1 LFMRLSCEAIRF
13 TFTITRFCAIINIY
27 MSSSQRFWARIQSFV
42 TYVKNALADTRG
54 VLAGFPK
61 GLVALLSQTQSA
73 VDGGLEKMPSRRR
86 KPILIATAAVLAVL
100 LLVFVGVS
108 IPRDAH
114 NAWEAPPPARDIAA
128 QRGLI
133 PPEELFLPDEPDFV
147 PGVLLGREQ
156 RSEWTAEDAEPWW
169 QNPLAGGEEQWR
181 IRIERMVDEIME
193 SVP

>member
-1 LFMRLSCEAIRF
+1 L
-13 TFTITRFCAIINIY
+13 
-27 MSSSQRFWARIQSFV
+27 ARIQSFV
-42 TYVKNALADTRG
+42 TYLKNALAGTRAA
-54 VLAGFPK
+54 LAGFPK
-61 GLVALLSQTQSA
+61 GLAALLTRAESA

-86 KPILIATAAVLAVL
+86 KPVLIATAAVLAAL

-108 IPRDAH
+108 IPRDTYDT
-114 NAWEAPPPARDIAA
+114 WEAPPPAARDLA
-128 QRGLI
+128 QRDLI

-156 RSEWTAEDAEPWW
+156 RSEWTVEDAEPWW

-181 IRIERMVDEIME
+181 VRIERMIDEIME